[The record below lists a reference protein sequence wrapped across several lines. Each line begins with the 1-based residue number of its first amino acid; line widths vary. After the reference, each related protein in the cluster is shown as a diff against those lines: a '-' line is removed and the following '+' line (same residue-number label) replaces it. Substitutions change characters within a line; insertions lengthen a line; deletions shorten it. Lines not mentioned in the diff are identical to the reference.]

1 MNKLK
6 SNWKASLTFFC
17 LLLLVLSLGVWQIDR
32 GYKKKELENTFLER
46 QSQPVKEIKYNTF
59 ENSDLYRNVV
69 LEGKYLDQIFL
80 LDNKIHNGKPGLK
93 VFSPFESINESLV
106 LVSRGWIEFEDRS
119 NLPMIKTERNALKI
133 QGILR
138 SESKDFILENDNMK
152 KNTNPILV
160 QTINLDELSNYLGEP
175 LSPYILEL
183 SELSK
188 SAFVKTWQPINLSSF
203 RHFGYAVQWFGLG
216 LVLII
221 GYLFFLRKEGTKEN
235 E

>member
-93 VFSPFESINESLV
+93 VFSPFESINENLI

-119 NLPMIKTERNALKI
+119 NLPMIKTDRNALKI

-160 QTINLDELSNYLGEP
+160 QTINLDELSNYLGKP

>member
-80 LDNKIHNGKPGLK
+80 LDNKIYNGKPGLK

-160 QTINLDELSNYLGEP
+160 QTINLDELSNYLGKP

>member
-59 ENSDLYRNVV
+59 KNSDLYRNVV

-119 NLPMIKTERNALKI
+119 NLPVIKTERNALKI

>member
-69 LEGKYLDQIFL
+69 LEGKYLDLIFL

-160 QTINLDELSNYLGEP
+160 QTINLDELSNYLGKP

-203 RHFGYAVQWFGLG
+203 RHFGYAIQWFGLG

>member
-1 MNKLK
+1 MNNLK
-6 SNWKASLTFFC
+6 SNWKASLTFFF
-17 LLLLVLSLGVWQIDR
+17 LFLLVLSLGLWQIDR

-46 QSQPVKEIKYNTF
+46 QSQPVKEIKYNAF
-59 ENSDLYRNVV
+59 DSSDLYRNVV

-106 LVSRGWIEFEDRS
+106 LVSRGWIGFEDRS

-138 SESKDFILENDNMK
+138 LESKDFILENDNMK

-160 QTINLDELSNYLGEP
+160 QTINLEELSNYLGKP

>member
-59 ENSDLYRNVV
+59 EISDLYRNVV

-152 KNTNPILV
+152 KNINPILV
-160 QTINLDELSNYLGEP
+160 QTINLDELSNYLGKP

>member
-46 QSQPVKEIKYNTF
+46 QSQPVKEIKYNTLD
-59 ENSDLYRNVV
+59 NSDLYRNVV

-93 VFSPFESINESLV
+93 VFSPFQSINESLV

-160 QTINLDELSNYLGEP
+160 QTINLDELSNYLGKP

>member
-1 MNKLK
+1 M
-6 SNWKASLTFFC
+6 
-17 LLLLVLSLGVWQIDR
+17 
-32 GYKKKELENTFLER
+32 
-46 QSQPVKEIKYNTF
+46 
-59 ENSDLYRNVV
+59 
-69 LEGKYLDQIFL
+69 EGKYLDQIFL

-119 NLPMIKTERNALKI
+119 NLPMIKTEKSALKI

-160 QTINLDELSNYLGEP
+160 QTINLDELSNYLGKP

>member
-160 QTINLDELSNYLGEP
+160 QTINLDELSNYLGKP

-203 RHFGYAVQWFGLG
+203 RHFGYAIQWFGLG

>member
-138 SESKDFILENDNMK
+138 SESKDFILKNDNMK

-160 QTINLDELSNYLGEP
+160 QTINLDELSNYLGKP

>member
-17 LLLLVLSLGVWQIDR
+17 LFLLVLSLGVWQIDR

-46 QSQPVKEIKYNTF
+46 QSQPVKEIKYNIF
-59 ENSDLYRNVV
+59 VNSDLYRNVV

-93 VFSPFESINESLV
+93 VFSPFESINGSLV

-160 QTINLDELSNYLGEP
+160 QTINIDELSNYLGKP

-221 GYLFFLRKEGTKEN
+221 GYLFFLRKEGAKGE
-235 E
+235 

>member
-1 MNKLK
+1 MK

-46 QSQPVKEIKYNTF
+46 QSQPVNEIKYNTF

-93 VFSPFESINESLV
+93 VFIPFESINESLV

-160 QTINLDELSNYLGEP
+160 QTINLDELSNYLGKP

>member
-119 NLPMIKTERNALKI
+119 NLPMIKAERKALKI

-160 QTINLDELSNYLGEP
+160 QTINLDELSNYLGKP

-221 GYLFFLRKEGTKEN
+221 GYLFFLRKEGTKDN

>member
-160 QTINLDELSNYLGEP
+160 QTINLDELSNYLGKP

-221 GYLFFLRKEGTKEN
+221 GYLFFLRKEGTKDN

>member
-1 MNKLK
+1 MNNLK
-6 SNWKASLTFFC
+6 SNWKASLTFFF
-17 LLLLVLSLGVWQIDR
+17 LFLLVLSLGLWQIDR

-59 ENSDLYRNVV
+59 DDSDLYRNVV

-119 NLPMIKTERNALKI
+119 SLPVIKTATNALKI

-138 SESKDFILENDNMK
+138 SESRDFILENDNMK
-152 KNTNPILV
+152 KNTNPMLV
-160 QTINLDELSNYLGEP
+160 QTINLDELSNYLGKP

-188 SAFVKTWQPINLSSF
+188 SSFVKTWQPINLSSF

>member
-1 MNKLK
+1 MNVVI
-6 SNWKASLTFFC
+6 SNWKPTVIFFC
-17 LLLLVLSLGVWQIDR
+17 LFLMVLSLGIWQIDR
-32 GYKKKELENTFLER
+32 GYNKKELENTFLER

-69 LEGKYLDQIFL
+69 LEGKYLGQIFL

-160 QTINLDELSNYLGEP
+160 QTINLDELSNYLGKP

>member
-6 SNWKASLTFFC
+6 SNLKASLTFFC
-17 LLLLVLSLGVWQIDR
+17 LLVLVLSLGVWQIDR

-59 ENSDLYRNVV
+59 ESSDLYRNIV

-160 QTINLDELSNYLGEP
+160 QTINLDELSNYLGKP

-216 LVLII
+216 LVLIV

>member
-59 ENSDLYRNVV
+59 ENSDLYRNIV

-80 LDNKIHNGKPGLK
+80 LDNKIHNGKPGVK

-160 QTINLDELSNYLGEP
+160 QTINLDELSNYLGKP

>member
-59 ENSDLYRNVV
+59 KNSDLYRNVV

-119 NLPMIKTERNALKI
+119 NLPVIKTERNALKI

-138 SESKDFILENDNMK
+138 SESKDFILKNDNMK

-160 QTINLDELSNYLGEP
+160 QTINLDELSNYLGKP

>member
-59 ENSDLYRNVV
+59 EDSDLYRNVV

-160 QTINLDELSNYLGEP
+160 QTINLDELSNYLGKP

>member
-46 QSQPVKEIKYNTF
+46 QSQPVKEIKYNIF
-59 ENSDLYRNVV
+59 VNSDLYRNVV

-160 QTINLDELSNYLGEP
+160 QTINLDELSNYLGKP

-221 GYLFFLRKEGTKEN
+221 GYLFFLRKEGAKGE
-235 E
+235 

>member
-119 NLPMIKTERNALKI
+119 NLPMIKTEMNALKI

-160 QTINLDELSNYLGEP
+160 QTINLDELSNYLVKP